1 MKALLIY
8 FICSSLLFSDGSSL
22 LDNSVPVFT
31 GVTLGNK
38 NVDPSYFKGKVTLI
52 NFWSLGCRPCLQ
64 EMPFLA
70 QLDTVFPDSAF
81 QILSIAP
88 HSRER
93 LAAYNSDLPSRYSG
107 FRKACGAKMIKY
119 DVLPECEVT
128 IRSPTDDDEHLTLS
142 HDSDE
147 ISKLFN
153 VDMYPTT
160 FVVDKS
166 GTIRYFHSGYPM
178 GSSDSLYKLQLMK
191 EIESLCK

>member
-1 MKALLIY
+1 
-8 FICSSLLFSDGSSL
+8 
-22 LDNSVPVFT
+22 
-31 GVTLGNK
+31 
-38 NVDPSYFKGKVTLI
+38 
-52 NFWSLGCRPCLQ
+52 
-64 EMPFLA
+64 
-70 QLDTVFPDSAF
+70 
-81 QILSIAP
+81 
-88 HSRER
+88 
-93 LAAYNSDLPSRYSG
+93 
-107 FRKACGAKMIKY
+107 MIKY